1 MLKSRVLT
9 SIVLAALVVSALLL
23 LPPMPLTLVLAVLF
37 FGIGGWES
45 ARLGGLQHGTSIAIW
60 IAALTA
66 AAAALIWALHLRDDA
81 ASLAFGAATAGW
93 AALAL
98 WLQFPDRGRPP
109 PDGGAQA
116 HKLVLAGLILLA
128 GFSALAW
135 LHALD
140 PRWVICLILIIAGAD
155 IGAYF
160 TGPRIGG
167 PKLAPRISPGKTWS
181 GVAGGTVAAVLVAL
195 VAAPLLEVPLTPLVT
210 AGTALALVAVSIV
223 GDLVISLMK
232 RHRGLK
238 DTSSLLPGHGG
249 LLDRID
255 SLGAA
260 APVFALVISLARH

>member
-9 SIVLAALVVSALLL
+9 SVVLATLVVGALIL
-23 LPPMPLTLVLAVLF
+23 LPPIYLTLVLAVLF

-45 ARLGGLQHGTSIAIW
+45 ARLGGLRGGISVVSW
-60 IAALTA
+60 ILALNLAGAALV
-66 AAAALIWALHLRDDA
+66 WALHLRA
-81 ASLAFGAATAGW
+81 GAPSIAFGTTAALW
-93 AALAL
+93 AALSV
-98 WLQFPDRGRPP
+98 WLRFPDWGRPP
-109 PDGGAQA
+109 PDAGAQA
-116 HKLVLAGLILLA
+116 HKLILVGLILLT
-128 GFSALAW
+128 GFASIAW

-140 PRWVICLILIIAGAD
+140 PRWVICVILIIAGAD

-160 TGPRIGG
+160 TGPRVGG

-181 GVAGGTVAAVLVAL
+181 GVAGGTVVAIVVAL
-195 VAAPLLEVPLTPLVT
+195 LAAPLLEVPLSPVT
-210 AGTALALVAVSIV
+210 TAFTALALVAVSIV

-260 APVFALVISLARH
+260 APVFALVISLSRF